1 MDCLAAVAGDVQLT
15 AGYAAVWLDL
25 VTEVPRSVSGARDFR
40 EWSRHVVRHT
50 SATLIVLC
58 VVAVFL
64 DALLNRYRLPEIDQ
78 QLAVLDVARMVR
90 ERVTPQA
97 EL

>member
-1 MDCLAAVAGDVQLT
+1 MDCLAAVAGDVQLA
-15 AGYAAVWLDL
+15 AGYAAVWLD
-25 VTEVPRSVSGARDFR
+25 VATEVPRSVSGARDFR

-50 SATLIVLC
+50 PATLINLY
-58 VVAVFL
+58 VVAVLL

-90 ERVTPQA
+90 ERVLPSSP
-97 EL
+97 